1 MLNTIDKLNIAYN
14 GIFYNNKPMT
24 QSEQMHYL
32 LSKLN
37 LIIEH
42 FNILDD
48 TTREKI
54 KELEETVDYYMN
66 SGIVIETEKY
76 LDNMIK
82 KGDFDKIINQKIFED
97 IQERLDYNKIAINNL
112 INRVSIIEERL
123 ESDTN
128 HSSYRETK
136 LKNNLG
142 ADILP

>member
-37 LIIEH
+37 MIIEH

-54 KELEETVDYYMN
+54 KELEETVDYYMD

-97 IQERLDYNKIAINNL
+97 IQERLDYNKIAINKL
-112 INRVSIIEERL
+112 INRVSNIEERL
-123 ESDTN
+123 EIDTN

-136 LKNNLG
+136 L
-142 ADILP
+142 

>member
-37 LIIEH
+37 MIIEH

-76 LDNMIK
+76 LENMIK

-112 INRVSIIEERL
+112 INRVSNIEEI
-123 ESDTN
+123 
-128 HSSYRETK
+128 
-136 LKNNLG
+136 LG
-142 ADILP
+142 ISFKEVFE

>member
-1 MLNTIDKLNIAYN
+1 MLNTIDKLNVSYN

-37 LIIEH
+37 MIIEH

-76 LDNMIK
+76 LENMIK

-97 IQERLDYNKIAINNL
+97 IQERLDYDKIAINNL
-112 INRVSIIEERL
+112 INRVSNIEEIL
-123 ESDTN
+123 ETDTN

-136 LKNNLG
+136 IKK
-142 ADILP
+142 

>member
-1 MLNTIDKLNIAYN
+1 MINTIDKLNIAYN

-37 LIIEH
+37 MIIEH

-54 KELEETVDYYMN
+54 KEIEETVDYYMN

-76 LDNMIK
+76 LENMIK

-97 IQERLDYNKIAINNL
+97 IQERLDYDKIAINNL
-112 INRVSIIEERL
+112 INRVSNIEERL
-123 ESDTN
+123 ETGTN

-136 LKNNLG
+136 IKK
-142 ADILP
+142 

>member
-1 MLNTIDKLNIAYN
+1 MLNTIDKLNISYN

-24 QSEQMHYL
+24 QSEQMYYL

-37 LIIEH
+37 MIIEH

-54 KELEETVDYYMN
+54 KELEETVDYYMD

-76 LDNMIK
+76 LENMIK

-112 INRVSIIEERL
+112 INRVSNIEERL
-123 ESDTN
+123 ETDTN

-136 LKNNLG
+136 IKK
-142 ADILP
+142 

>member
-24 QSEQMHYL
+24 QTEQMHYL

-37 LIIEH
+37 IIIEH

-54 KELEETVDYYMN
+54 KELEETVDYYMD
-66 SGIVIETEKY
+66 SGIVIETEKF
-76 LDNMIK
+76 LENMIK

-112 INRVSIIEERL
+112 INRVSNIEERL
-123 ESDTN
+123 ETDTN

-136 LKNNLG
+136 IKK
-142 ADILP
+142 

>member
-1 MLNTIDKLNIAYN
+1 MLNTIDKLNVSYN

-24 QSEQMHYL
+24 QSEQMYYL

-37 LIIEH
+37 MIIEH

-54 KELEETVDYYMN
+54 KELEETVNYYMN

-76 LDNMIK
+76 LENMIK

-97 IQERLDYNKIAINNL
+97 IQERLDYDKIAINNL
-112 INRVSIIEERL
+112 INRVSNIEERL
-123 ESDTN
+123 ETDTN

-136 LKNNLG
+136 IKK
-142 ADILP
+142 

>member
-24 QSEQMHYL
+24 QSEQMYYL

-54 KELEETVDYYMN
+54 KELEETV
-66 SGIVIETEKY
+66 
-76 LDNMIK
+76 
-82 KGDFDKIINQKIFED
+82 
-97 IQERLDYNKIAINNL
+97 NNL
-112 INRVSIIEERL
+112 ISI
-123 ESDTN
+123 TN
-128 HSSYRETK
+128 DIKDEVLNNLKTDHNISLYREI
-136 LKNNLG
+136 NL
-142 ADILP
+142 P

>member
-37 LIIEH
+37 MIIEH

-54 KELEETVDYYMN
+54 KEIEETVDYYMN

-76 LDNMIK
+76 LENMIK

-97 IQERLDYNKIAINNL
+97 IQERLDYDKIAINNL
-112 INRVSIIEERL
+112 INRVSNIEERL
-123 ESDTN
+123 ETDTN

-136 LKNNLG
+136 IKK
-142 ADILP
+142 

>member
-1 MLNTIDKLNIAYN
+1 MLNTIDKLNVSYN

-24 QSEQMHYL
+24 ESEQMHYL

-37 LIIEH
+37 MIIEH

-76 LDNMIK
+76 LENMIK

-136 LKNNLG
+136 IKK
-142 ADILP
+142 

>member
-1 MLNTIDKLNIAYN
+1 MLNTIDKLNISYN
-14 GIFYNNKPMT
+14 GIFDNNKPMT
-24 QSEQMHYL
+24 QSEQMYYL

-37 LIIEH
+37 MIIEH

-76 LDNMIK
+76 LENMIK

-128 HSSYRETK
+128 HSSYKETK
-136 LKNNLG
+136 F
-142 ADILP
+142 

>member
-1 MLNTIDKLNIAYN
+1 MLNTIDKLNFSYN

-24 QSEQMHYL
+24 ETEQMHYL

-37 LIIEH
+37 MIIEH

-54 KELEETVDYYMN
+54 KELEETVDYYMD

-76 LDNMIK
+76 LENMIK

-112 INRVSIIEERL
+112 INRVSNIEEML
-123 ESDTN
+123 ETDTN

-136 LKNNLG
+136 IKK
-142 ADILP
+142 

>member
-1 MLNTIDKLNIAYN
+1 MLNTIDKLNVSYN

-24 QSEQMHYL
+24 ESEQMHYL
-32 LSKLN
+32 LSKIN

-42 FNILDD
+42 FNVLDD

-54 KELEETVDYYMN
+54 KEFEETVDYYMN

-76 LDNMIK
+76 LENMIK

-112 INRVSIIEERL
+112 INRVSNIEERL
-123 ESDTN
+123 ETDTN

-136 LKNNLG
+136 L
-142 ADILP
+142 

>member
-1 MLNTIDKLNIAYN
+1 MLNTIDKLNVSYN

-37 LIIEH
+37 MIIEH

-54 KELEETVDYYMN
+54 KELDETVDYYMN

-112 INRVSIIEERL
+112 INRVSNIEERL
-123 ESDTN
+123 ETDSN

-136 LKNNLG
+136 IKK
-142 ADILP
+142 